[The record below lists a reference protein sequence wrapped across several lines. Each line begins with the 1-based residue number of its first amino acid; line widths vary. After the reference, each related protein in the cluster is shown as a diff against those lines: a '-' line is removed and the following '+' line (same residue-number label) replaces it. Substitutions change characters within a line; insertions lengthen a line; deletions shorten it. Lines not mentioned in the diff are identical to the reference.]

1 MLVFCVK
8 IGFNWKIPLIS
19 SYLLV
24 VTNSYGIDLFYSMPK
39 LKKIAKKTAKTD
51 DPTVEL
57 KKLGAR
63 IKALRIKK
71 GYTNYENFAFEHDI
85 PRAQFGRY
93 ERGEDLR
100 YSSLLKVIRALGVTQ
115 KEFFSEGFD

>member
-1 MLVFCVK
+1 M
-8 IGFNWKIPLIS
+8 S
-19 SYLLV
+19 R
-24 VTNSYGIDLFYSMPK
+24 PK
-39 LKKIAKKTAKTD
+39 KSAKRASKKGNEQAL
-51 DPTVEL
+51 EL

-71 GYTNYENFAFEHDI
+71 GYTNYENFAFENDI

-100 YSSLLKVIRALGVTQ
+100 YSSLIKVIKALGVTQ
-115 KEFFSEGFD
+115 KEFFGDGFD